1 MGIARSYR
9 AGRQWTRAIAAYERV
24 SGSFPRLDREALLGT
39 AWCYQLSGDD
49 TRARF
54 YTGLAA
60 RAGADVEPLRR
71 ALQREGATADDFERI
86 ELAEGLRS
94 KNAGDQA
101 RAVKGLLEL
110 GRPAVPTL
118 AAALGR
124 AGTGVAA
131 RELIVDGLS
140 RLGPAARDALPQL
153 DRLAAAPAP
162 PAKPGESDEEK
173 ALREREARLSESAR
187 AAAEKIRGRRG
198 EAP

>member
-1 MGIARSYR
+1 MPS
-9 AGRQWTRAIAAYERV
+9 
-24 SGSFPRLDREALLGT
+24 
-39 AWCYQLSGDD
+39 
-49 TRARF
+49 
-54 YTGLAA
+54 
-60 RAGADVEPLRR
+60 
-71 ALQREGATADDFERI
+71 
-86 ELAEGLRS
+86 
-94 KNAGDQA
+94 
-101 RAVKGLLEL
+101 
-110 GRPAVPTL
+110 L

-124 AGTGVAA
+124 AGTSVAA

-173 ALREREARLSESAR
+173 ARREREARLAESAR